1 MHIILV
7 PDCKATAKTLNVSAR
22 LLIVLAGGFLCLS
35 LAMSM
40 VLAWVGIRFDLPFAA
55 ELVKPVQQMQQAR
68 QQEQNLKIEEYVRSN
83 VSSMAAKLGALQAQ
97 MMRLDSLSERISKLT
112 GVSVAK
118 PDASK
123 KDGKG
128 GPLIESSRPLSVDE
142 LKSEIDRWA
151 GVVEQRSEEL
161 TALESQLM
169 ERRVKAVLLPTAM
182 PITADHVGSVFGRR
196 VDPILGVGAV
206 HEGIDFVAD
215 VGTPVHASAGGV
227 VQTAEFHPQYGN
239 LIEIDHGN
247 DFSSRYAHL
256 SKISVK
262 PGQIIKRG
270 QLIAASGN
278 TGRSTGPH
286 LHFEVRF
293 KGVAQNPAR
302 FLQQNTQM
310 ALSVVDPVTSVL
322 AGSGSGP
329 ALRSIADAKTGR

>member
-7 PDCKATAKTLNVSAR
+7 PDCKATTKTLNVSAR

-35 LAMSM
+35 LVLSM
-40 VLAWVGIRFDLPFAA
+40 VLAWAGIRFDLPFAA
-55 ELVKPVQQMQQAR
+55 EFIKPVQQMQQAR
-68 QQEQNLKIEEYVRSN
+68 QQEQNVKIEEYVRSN

-112 GVSVAK
+112 GVGVAK
-118 PDASK
+118 PEVNN

-128 GPLIESSRPLSVDE
+128 GPLIESSRPLSVGE
-142 LKSEIDRWA
+142 LQLEIDRWA

-182 PITADHVGSVFGRR
+182 PINADHIGSVFGRR
-196 VDPILGVGAV
+196 VDPILGIGAL

-215 VGTPVHASAGGV
+215 VGTPVYASAGGV
-227 VQTAEFHPQYGN
+227 VQTAELHPQYGN

-256 SKISVK
+256 SKISVR

-302 FLQQNTQM
+302 FLQKNTQM
-310 ALSVVDPVTSVL
+310 ALSVDPSISVL
-322 AGSGSGP
+322 TGTGSGP
-329 ALRSIADAKTGR
+329 AVRSFANSKALR

>member
-7 PDCKATAKTLNVSAR
+7 PGCQATAKTLNVTPR
-22 LLIVLAGGFLCLS
+22 LLMTLIAGLFCLFFATSFL
-35 LAMSM
+35 
-40 VLAWVGIRFDLPFAA
+40 LAWVGIRFELPFSS
-55 ELVKPVQQMQQAR
+55 ELVGPVRQVQQVQ
-68 QQEQNLKIEEYVRSN
+68 QQEQNLKVEGYMRDN
-83 VSSMAAKLGALQAQ
+83 VSSMAAKLGEMQAQ
-97 MMRLDSLSERISKLT
+97 VMRLDSLGERIAKLS

-118 PDASK
+118 PDVSK

-128 GPLIESSRPLSVDE
+128 GPLIHSLRPVSASE
-142 LKSEIDRWA
+142 LQAEIDRLA
-151 GVVEQRSEEL
+151 DFIEQRSDEL

-169 ERRVKAVLLPTAM
+169 ERRIKAVLLPTSM
-182 PITADHVGSVFGRR
+182 PISADHVGSGFGRR
-196 VDPILGVGAV
+196 VDPIAGIGAV

-215 VGTPVHASAGGV
+215 PGTQVLASAGGV

-256 SKISVK
+256 SKINVK
-262 PGQIIKRG
+262 PGQVVKRG

-302 FLQQNTQM
+302 FLQQSTQM
-310 ALSVVDPVTSVL
+310 ALDVPDAARQL
-322 AGSGSGP
+322 LP
-329 ALRSIADAKTGR
+329 ADTVNSRRVATALKAPQ